1 MDGCVAGQERVN
13 NNLFFY
19 YEEFV
24 VHLDDG
30 SFTLFSM
37 DK

>member
-1 MDGCVAGQERVN
+1 MAGCVAGQELVN
-13 NNLFFY
+13 NNIFFY

-24 VHLDDG
+24 VYLDDFG
-30 SFTLFSM
+30 STVFSM